1 MSALEGLAF
10 PTVEFLGSACMKLFL
25 YATLLP
31 IFKCQHYKYEG
42 KIGTDLV
49 KQLWA
54 NNFIFPLKSELH
66 YSKVYLGAYY
76 FCDCCL
82 ICS

>member
-1 MSALEGLAF
+1 MSVLGGLVF
-10 PTVEFLGSACMKLFL
+10 PTVEFLGSACEKLFL

-31 IFKCQHYKYEG
+31 NFKCQHYKYGG

-49 KQLWA
+49 KHLWA

-66 YSKVYLGAYY
+66 YSKVYLGVYY

-82 ICS
+82 IYT